1 MFYTQFQAQEK
12 LLVTLLLLVSGIY
25 GFTDSAL
32 LKDKLFRLIS
42 SPEVS
47 AEFSDNYISQTD
59 GNYLKLI
66 NSHKQVCTNIQYR
79 AKSLLIHQYNLASRW
94 RCCLFSVKSVAHFSN
109 LAMLINATVVIFQNI
124 SQFFVWQ
131 AYAYIRNIQ
140 LVIGKTLGANRHRI
154 LCIAHMYKYYSIRRI
169 NRACMCCLTM
179 VIQLQTVTQGEP
191 RASSILHAD
200 QNTESVVI
208 GP

>member
-12 LLVTLLLLVSGIY
+12 LLVTLLLLVSGID

-66 NSHKQVCTNIQYR
+66 NSHKQVCTNI
-79 AKSLLIHQYNLASRW
+79 
-94 RCCLFSVKSVAHFSN
+94 
-109 LAMLINATVVIFQNI
+109 
-124 SQFFVWQ
+124 
-131 AYAYIRNIQ
+131 
-140 LVIGKTLGANRHRI
+140 
-154 LCIAHMYKYYSIRRI
+154 
-169 NRACMCCLTM
+169 
-179 VIQLQTVTQGEP
+179 
-191 RASSILHAD
+191 
-200 QNTESVVI
+200 
-208 GP
+208 